1 MKKHIHI
8 YELVFIFLLGSLI
21 YSLIEITFRGYTH
34 WTMTILGGIAG
45 TVLYCISADS
55 QPIIF
60 KAISG
65 ALMITALEMVTG
77 VIDNIILRWAVW
89 DYSRVPF
96 NLFGQICLP
105 FSILWFFI
113 SFPAIFFCRFVRRKF
128 A

>member
-1 MKKHIHI
+1 MKSRIHI
-8 YELVFIFLLGSLI
+8 YELLFIFLLGALI
-21 YSLIEITFRGYTH
+21 YSLIEIIFRGYTH
-34 WTMTILGGIAG
+34 WTMTILGGISGA
-45 TVLYCISADS
+45 VLYCISADK
-55 QPIIF
+55 QPLVF

-77 VIDNIILRWAVW
+77 VIDNIILRWSVW

-113 SFPAIFFCRFVRRKF
+113 SFPAIFFCRFVRSKF
-128 A
+128 I